1 MLTIG
6 RIDYANCTPLFDALE
21 HSFPSEEYRLIR
33 GVPAKLNSLLFS
45 GEVDVCPSSS
55 IEYAYHPDR
64 YLILPHLSI
73 SSGGPVASVLLFSR
87 CYPDM
92 LDGQEILLSSESATS
107 VNLLKILMA
116 RKFGCRCRYKVTS
129 GTLTEALAES
139 PALLLIGDAAL
150 QASINRVDGVQVYD
164 LGELWNDWTG
174 LPFVF
179 ALWLANRQAC
189 QGRHGEMSLLAS
201 RLVKAKQ
208 IGAHALE
215 EIATR
220 TPENAWMGRDR
231 LISYWQDNIS
241 YELEMEQI
249 EGLKLFYKYSME
261 LGLINKEPQ
270 LRFFS

>member
-21 HSFPSEEYRLIR
+21 HNFPSEEYRLIR
-33 GVPAKLNSLLFS
+33 GVPAKLNSLLLS

-55 IEYAYHPDR
+55 IEYACHPDR

-73 SSGGPVASVLLFSR
+73 SSTGPVASVLLFSR
-87 CYPDM
+87 FSPDM
-92 LDGQEILLSSESATS
+92 LDDQEILLSSESATS

-116 RKFGCRCRYKVTS
+116 HRFGCRCRYRVTT
-129 GTLTEALAES
+129 GTPTEALAQS

-150 QASINRVDGVQVYD
+150 QASINRENGVQVYD
-164 LGELWNDWTG
+164 LGELWTDWTG

-179 ALWLANRQAC
+179 ALWLANRQVC
-189 QGRHGEMSLLAS
+189 HGRYGEMSLLAS
-201 RLVKAKQ
+201 RLVEAKQ

-215 EIATR
+215 EIAAR

-231 LISYWQDNIS
+231 LISYWRENIS
-241 YELEMEQI
+241 YELGAEQI
-249 EGLKLFYKYSME
+249 EGLKLFFKYSLE
-261 LGLINKEPQ
+261 LGLIREEPQ
-270 LRFFS
+270 LRFFA